1 MVYRLKDD
9 INSYIISIRASKD
22 CKVHLGR
29 IVNEVASNIGGSGGG
44 HEKACGAM
52 VPKDKLEE
60 FIDAIDN
67 TIDNE
72 VSR

>member
-1 MVYRLKDD
+1 M
-9 INSYIISIRASKD
+9 
-22 CKVHLGR
+22 GR